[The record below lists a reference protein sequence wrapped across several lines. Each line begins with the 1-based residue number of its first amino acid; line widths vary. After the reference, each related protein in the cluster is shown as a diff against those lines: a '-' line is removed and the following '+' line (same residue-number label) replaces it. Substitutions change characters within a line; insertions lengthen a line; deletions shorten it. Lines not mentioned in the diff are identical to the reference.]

1 MREPPTSNAKQRDVY
16 SVSRLNREARALL
29 EGGLPL
35 LWVEGEISNLAR
47 PSSGHLYFTLK
58 DEQAQVRCA
67 LFRMNALR
75 LSFAPE
81 NGAQVLARAR
91 VSLYEARGEF
101 QLVVEH
107 LEPAG
112 EGALRRAFELL
123 KQRLAAEGLFDEA
136 HKKPLPVPPRQ
147 IGILTSPTGAAL
159 RDILTTLRR
168 RFPALPV
175 LIYPIPVQGAGAA
188 QKIAAMLR
196 TANARAECDVL
207 VLARGG
213 GSLEDLWAFN
223 EEAVARAIYASRI
236 PVVTGIGHEIDFTIA
251 DFAADRRAP
260 TPTAAA
266 ELISPDRA
274 EWFEHLTRLENRM
287 RLASQRRLSHLQ
299 QALHNLQKRLQHPG
313 RRLRDQAQRLDG
325 LEQRLHHARR
335 VTLRHAHARLAG
347 LSARLH
353 TQTPLH
359 RMQQAQ
365 DQVGYYGQRLRSA
378 VQRLMEQQ
386 RAGLHT
392 LTRALDAVSPLAT
405 LARGYA
411 IVRLV
416 AAPNVLR
423 NARDA
428 APGDTVH
435 ARLAQGSLICKVER
449 TLSE

>member
-1 MREPPTSNAKQRDVY
+1 MHELATSTDQVRDIY
-16 SVSRLNREARALL
+16 SVSRLNQEARALL

-47 PSSGHLYFTLK
+47 PSSGHMYFTLK

-67 LFRMNALR
+67 LFRMNSLR
-75 LSFAPE
+75 LGFTPE
-81 NGAQVLARAR
+81 NGTQVLARAR

-101 QLVVEH
+101 QLIVEH

-123 KQRLAAEGLFDEA
+123 KQRLAAEGLFDAA
-136 HKKPLPVPPRQ
+136 HKKPLPGLPRQ
-147 IGILTSPTGAAL
+147 IGLLTSPTGAAL

-188 QKIAAMLR
+188 QKIADGLR

-223 EEAVARAIYASRI
+223 EEVVARAIYASQI

-251 DFAADRRAP
+251 DFTADQRAP

-274 EWFEHLTRLENRM
+274 EWFERLTRLENRM
-287 RLASQRRLSHLQ
+287 QLATRRRLGHLQ
-299 QALHNLQKRLQHPG
+299 QTLSNLQKRLQHPG

-335 VTLRHAHARLAG
+335 VFFRHTRVRLAELGARLTT
-347 LSARLH
+347 H
-353 TQTPLH
+353 TPLH
-359 RMQQAQ
+359 RLRQAEGQ
-365 DQVGYYGQRLRSA
+365 TTLFAQRLHA
-378 VQRLMEQQ
+378 AMQRLVEKR
-386 RAGLHT
+386 RAGLQT

-411 IVRLV
+411 IVRRVPELSL
-416 AAPNVLR
+416 LR

-435 ARLAQGSLICKVER
+435 TRLARGSLICKVER

>member
-1 MREPPTSNAKQRDVY
+1 MQEPTSPSGQVRDVY

-47 PSSGHLYFTLK
+47 PSSGHVYFTLK

-67 LFRMNALR
+67 LFRMNSLR
-75 LSFAPE
+75 LGFAPE
-81 NGAQVLARAR
+81 NGMQVLVRAR

-101 QLVVEH
+101 QLIAEH

-123 KQRLAAEGLFDEA
+123 KQRLAAEGLFDAA
-136 HKKPLPVPPRQ
+136 HKKPLPDLPRQ
-147 IGILTSPTGAAL
+147 IGILTSPAGAAL

-188 QKIAAMLR
+188 QKIADRLGM
-196 TANARAECDVL
+196 ANTHAQCDVL

-251 DFAADRRAP
+251 DFVADQRAP

-266 ELISPDRA
+266 ELISPDRS
-274 EWFEHLTRLENRM
+274 EWFERLTRLENRM
-287 RLASQRRLSHLQ
+287 QLAAQRRLGHLQ
-299 QALHNLQKRLQHPG
+299 QTLYSLQKRLQHPG

-335 VTLRHAHARLAG
+335 VVLRHAHARLAE
-347 LSARLH
+347 LSARLC
-353 TQTPLH
+353 TETPLH
-359 RMQQAQ
+359 RLRQTQGQ
-365 DQVGYYGQRLRSA
+365 LTHHGQRLHA
-378 VQRLMEQQ
+378 AIQRFVERR
-386 RAGLHT
+386 RAELHT

-411 IVRLV
+411 IVRRVPELSL
-416 AAPNVLR
+416 LR
-423 NARDA
+423 SARA
-428 APGDTVH
+428 SAPGDTVH
-435 ARLAQGSLICKVER
+435 ARLAQGSLICKVVR
-449 TLSE
+449 TLDE

>member
-1 MREPPTSNAKQRDVY
+1 MQEPPTSNARQRDVY

-75 LSFAPE
+75 LGFAPE

-101 QLVVEH
+101 QLIVEH

-136 HKKPLPVPPRQ
+136 HKKPLPALPRQ

-207 VLARGG
+207 ALARGG

-223 EEAVARAIYASRI
+223 EEAVARAIYASPI

-266 ELISPDRA
+266 ELISPDRS
-274 EWFEHLTRLENRM
+274 EWFERLTRLENRM
-287 RLASQRRLSHLQ
+287 WQAAQRRLGHLQ

-335 VTLRHAHARLAG
+335 VALRHAHARLAE
-347 LSARLH
+347 LAARLH

-359 RMQQAQ
+359 RLRQAQ
-365 DQVGYYGQRLRSA
+365 SQLAYHGQRLRA
-378 VQRLMEQQ
+378 AAQRLVEQR
-386 RAGLHT
+386 RAGLQT

-411 IVRLV
+411 IVRLA

-449 TLSE
+449 TLGE

>member
-1 MREPPTSNAKQRDVY
+1 MHELATSTDQVRDIY
-16 SVSRLNREARALL
+16 SVSRLNQEARALL

-47 PSSGHLYFTLK
+47 PSSGHMYFTLK

-67 LFRMNALR
+67 LFRMNSLR
-75 LSFAPE
+75 LGFTPE
-81 NGAQVLARAR
+81 NGTQVLARAR

-101 QLVVEH
+101 QLIVEH
-107 LEPAG
+107 LEPVG

-123 KQRLAAEGLFDEA
+123 KQRLAAEGLFDAA
-136 HKKPLPVPPRQ
+136 HKKPLPGLPRQ
-147 IGILTSPTGAAL
+147 IGLLTSPTGAAL

-188 QKIAAMLR
+188 QKIADRLR

-223 EEAVARAIYASRI
+223 EEVVARAIYASQI

-274 EWFEHLTRLENRM
+274 EWFERLTRLENRM
-287 RLASQRRLSHLQ
+287 QLATRRRLGHLQ
-299 QALHNLQKRLQHPG
+299 QTLSNLQKHLQHPG

-335 VTLRHAHARLAG
+335 VFFRHTRVRLAELGARLTT
-347 LSARLH
+347 H
-353 TQTPLH
+353 TPLH
-359 RMQQAQ
+359 RLRQAEGQ
-365 DQVGYYGQRLRSA
+365 TTLFAQRLYAAIR
-378 VQRLMEQQ
+378 RLVEKR
-386 RAGLHT
+386 RAGLQT

-411 IVRLV
+411 IVRR
-416 AAPNVLR
+416 APELSLLR

-435 ARLAQGSLICKVER
+435 TRLARGSLICKVER